1 MTAIIQGQ
9 DIWKEFSL
17 AGQGSR
23 SLKDTV
29 VGMLTGRKAPA
40 GASSFTALKGI
51 NFEVNPG
58 DFFGVI
64 GTNGSGKSTLLKI
77 MAGIAKPTRGSI
89 RVEGRVSAL
98 LELGAGFHSDFTG
111 RENVFMYGTV
121 LGLDKKVIAERFDSI
136 VDFAEL
142 WEFIDQPV
150 RTYSSGMYMRLAF
163 AIAVNVDPDILIIDE
178 ILAVGDAG
186 FQKKCFERI
195 DAFRAAGKTI
205 VFVSHDHGTIEKF
218 CNKVLW
224 LDRGVPKAYGDARTV
239 ISGYLEQLAEA
250 EDRRH
255 GQASEKALAD
265 ATRHGSGECRITE
278 ATLVDDADAE
288 KHTWR
293 TGSDVTIRVR
303 YEATEAIVD
312 PVVGFGVFR
321 SDGVHIYGSNT
332 DLDKVTIDALP
343 AGQGEIRI
351 RLPELGLL
359 PGTYALDLAIHERGN
374 GYRAYDYLQRCVEF
388 SMIDNRSDVGAVRL
402 PHTWEVTQVRTEE
415 LSNHT

>member
-1 MTAIIQGQ
+1 MSAIIQAQ

-23 SLKDTV
+23 SIKETV
-29 VGMLTGRKAPA
+29 VGLLTGRKPT
-40 GASSFTALKGI
+40 GASSFTALKGVS
-51 NFEVNPG
+51 FEVEPG

-89 RVEGRVSAL
+89 HVEGRVSAL

-121 LGLDKKVIAERFDSI
+121 LGLEKKVIAERFDSI

-163 AIAVNVDPDILIIDE
+163 AIAVNVDPDLLIIDE

-205 VFVSHDHGTIEKF
+205 VFVSHDHGTVEKM

-224 LDRGVPKAYGDARTV
+224 LDRGVPKGYGEPRMV
-239 ISGYLEQLAEA
+239 ISRYLEQLAEA
-250 EDRRH
+250 ENRRH
-255 GQASEKALAD
+255 GEASAKALQEAQ
-265 ATRHGSGECRITE
+265 RQGSGECRITGV
-278 ATLVDDADAE
+278 ALVDEAGEE

-293 TGSDVTIRVR
+293 TGSDVTLAIRYKASER
-303 YEATEAIVD
+303 IVD

-321 SDGVHIYGSNT
+321 SDGLHVYGSNT
-332 DLDKVTIDALP
+332 DIDKVAIEALE
-343 AGQGEIRI
+343 AGEGEIRVH
-351 RLPELGLL
+351 LPALGLL
-359 PGTYALDLAIHERGN
+359 PGTYALDVAIHEREN
-374 GYRAYDYLQRCVEF
+374 GYRPYDYLQRCLEF
-388 SMIDNRSDVGAVRL
+388 SMIDNRPDVGAVRL
-402 PHTWEVTQVRTEE
+402 PHAWEVTARQTEE
-415 LSNHT
+415 VR

>member
-1 MTAIIQGQ
+1 MSVIIRAT

-23 SLKDTV
+23 SIKDTV
-29 VGMLTGRKAPA
+29 VRLLTGRKSSGKA
-40 GASSFTALKGI
+40 SFTALKGVS
-51 NFEVNPG
+51 FEVESG

-77 MAGIAKPTRGSI
+77 MAGISKPTRGEIS
-89 RVEGRVSAL
+89 VTGRVSAL

-121 LGLDKKVIAERFDSI
+121 LGLDKKVVAERFDAI

-163 AIAVNVDPDILIIDE
+163 AIAVNVDPDLLIIDE

-224 LDRGVPKAYGDARTV
+224 LDRGVPKAYGDAHTV
-239 ISGYLEQLAEA
+239 ISRYLEQLAEA

-255 GQASEKALAD
+255 GAASEKALTD
-265 ATRHGSGECRITE
+265 AVRHGSGECRITE

-293 TGSDVTIRVR
+293 TGSDVTIRIG

-321 SDGVHIYGSNT
+321 SDGVHVYGSNT

-343 AGQGEIRI
+343 AGAGEI

-359 PGTYALDLAIHERGN
+359 PGTYALDIAIHERGN

-388 SMIDNRSDVGAVRL
+388 SMIDNVSDVGAVRL
-402 PHTWEVTQVRTEE
+402 PHTWEVRGRAIAPEAE
-415 LSNHT
+415 LKA